1 MQKSGISIY
10 IIDDEKI
17 ICEALSFILGSKDGY
32 SIAGW
37 ANDSAKA
44 MKDLK
49 TINPSVILLDI
60 KLKNENGIVLSER
73 IKREK
78 PDSRIIIL
86 SSYCNESLILMAA
99 GSGVSAYTTKS
110 MNIQDLTNIIHEVM
124 TSNRFF
130 LHDEYKHLIDPM
142 SITMAI
148 KNPARPLTHRET
160 EILKL
165 IAAENTTRE
174 IADKLHISEKTVRNH
189 KSNIMKKLHIR
200 SDAGLVRHAY
210 TMALI

>member
-124 TSNRFF
+124 TRNRFF